1 MRQSWADRYGPWAI
15 VTGASSGLG
24 EAFAH
29 ELAARGVHPL
39 LIARREDELARV
51 ADEVQRRYGIACEW
65 LALDLADRDAITRV
79 VDATASKHVG
89 LVIGNAAFNPPGAF
103 TDLDRASVER
113 VLDVNV
119 RANVLLAAEFV
130 PPMVAARSGGLL
142 LIASVEGYFGMPY
155 STSYAASKAF
165 VLSFAEG
172 LWAELRPS
180 GVDVLALV
188 PGPIDTPLFR
198 SRQVR
203 APALS
208 PQRTAQRAL
217 AHLDRGPS
225 FVPGHWDRWLW
236 RGLRALPRRTG
247 VRLMG
252 RAMRRMVDRLRRTG
266 TLHPHDVTEGTRP

>member
-1 MRQSWADRYGPWAI
+1 MRQSWADRYGPWAV

-24 EAFAH
+24 EAFAY
-29 ELAARGVHPL
+29 EVAARGVHPL
-39 LIARREDELARV
+39 LIGRREAELVRV
-51 ADEVQRRYGIACEW
+51 ADEVERRHGIACERV
-65 LALDLADRDAITRV
+65 AVDLADSDAIARV
-79 VDATASKHVG
+79 LSATADKHVG

-103 TDLDRASVER
+103 ADLDRASLER

-119 RANVLLAAEFV
+119 RANVLLAEAFV
-130 PPMVAARSGGLL
+130 PGMVAGGCGGLVL
-142 LIASVEGYFGMPY
+142 VSSVEGYFGMPY

-172 LWAELRPS
+172 LWAELKPS

-208 PQRTAQRAL
+208 PQRTAERAL

-236 RGLRALPRRTG
+236 RALRALPRRTG
-247 VRLMG
+247 VRVMG
-252 RAMRRMVDRLRRTG
+252 RAMGRMVDRLRRTG
-266 TLHPHDVTEGTRP
+266 GLHPHDASEGARS

>member
-1 MRQSWADRYGPWAI
+1 MRQSWADRYGPWAV

-29 ELAARGVHPL
+29 QVAARGVHPL
-39 LIARREDELARV
+39 LVARRDDELVRV
-51 ADEVQRRYGIACEW
+51 SEDIEGRHGIACQR
-65 LALDLADRDAITRV
+65 LAVDLGDRDFVARV
-79 VDATASKHVG
+79 LDMTKDKHVG
-89 LVIGNAAFNPPGAF
+89 LVIGNAGFNPPGAF
-103 TDLDRASVER
+103 ADLDRASLER

-119 RANVLLAAEFV
+119 RANVLLAEAFV
-130 PPMVAARSGGLL
+130 PAMVAGGSGGLL
-142 LIASVEGYFGMPY
+142 LVASVEGYFGMPY

-172 LWAELRPS
+172 LWGELHRS

-208 PQRTAQRAL
+208 PERTAQRGL

-236 RGLRALPRRTG
+236 RVLRALPRRTG

-252 RAMRRMVDRLRRTG
+252 RAMGRMVQRLRRDG
-266 TLHPHDVTEGTRP
+266 NLHPHDAAGVR